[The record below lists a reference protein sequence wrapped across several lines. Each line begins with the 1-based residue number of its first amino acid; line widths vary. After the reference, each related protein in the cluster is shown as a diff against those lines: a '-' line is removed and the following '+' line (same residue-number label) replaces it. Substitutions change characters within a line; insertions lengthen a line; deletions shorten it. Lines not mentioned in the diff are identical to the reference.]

1 MTRRPARIAR
11 NATRVL
17 SLLGITGAAAGGGRL
32 QGVAALEAI
41 GGDPTRWDLAAWN
54 TNMAWAFR
62 TNLPTPN
69 LDRRLLF
76 PLALTSPIYTLRD
89 LWTLFQELKAYDAR
103 RLPSRLAVP
112 FFLFQSERDVITLTS
127 LATEYFQEV
136 QAPTEQLALIP
147 DAATSPPSPNRSG
160 SWPSCWPG
168 CAPWPPRPLNR
179 YGQRPQASRSA
190 GQLAAF

>member
-89 LWTLFQELKAYDAR
+89 LWTLFQELKAYDAS

-127 LATEYFQEV
+127 LATEDFQEV

-147 DAATSPPSPNRSG
+147 DAAPSPPSPNRSS